1 MLKGFV
7 AGVAAC
13 VVAGLI
19 GAYLFVVLGMMPAN
33 ADGSPPA
40 LERWAAHT
48 SLRATIHRQAPKGPN
63 PVKLD
68 DKNVIA
74 GIKVYRENCAVC
86 HGSSDGAPSNI
97 AVGLYQHA
105 PQLAKHGV
113 EDDPAGYT
121 YWKVFHGIR
130 MTGMPSFHHTLTE
143 QQIWQV
149 TLFLQNMDKLSPAAR
164 KAWKAVPSQA
174 PAKA

>member
-1 MLKGFV
+1 MLKGFI

-13 VVAGLI
+13 AVAGLV

-33 ADGSPPA
+33 ADGRPPA
-40 LERWAAHT
+40 LEKWAARK
-48 SLRATIHRQAPKGPN
+48 SLHATIERQAPKGPN
-63 PVKLD
+63 PVAAD
-68 DKNVIA
+68 DKNMIA
-74 GIKVYRENCAVC
+74 GIGIYRENCAVC
-86 HGSSDGAPSNI
+86 HGGADGAPSNI

-113 EDDPAGYT
+113 EDDDAGET

-130 MTGMPSFHHTLTE
+130 MTGMPSFHHTLSE
-143 QQIWQV
+143 EQIWQV
-149 TLFLQNMDKLSPAAR
+149 TLFLQHMDKLSPKAE